1 MNIKIFYGNSWFSFL
16 SALNFVLVS
25 HCVLL
30 SVTSVLN
37 GNIASSDLL
46 PICRLEY
53 ISIYLYVF
61 KKSRIKKSVEKIK

>member
-53 ISIYLYVF
+53 ISIYLYVL
-61 KKSRIKKSVEKIK
+61 KKSRIEKSVEKIK